1 MDSAH
6 ASVGRVLAQERLNSV
21 RRLCTLRLAA
31 VTVLTVF
38 SAVMRFTTTD
48 LGWVSYLQTLPIYWV
63 ASVILFLLARLVPGA
78 PRVAGLGIAV
88 VDVPLVFIM
97 QYRVLQ
103 VNPEPGS
110 VAGFTM
116 GLYVTLVLMAAL
128 TLDDWVVWF
137 VAADASGCQVMLMKF
152 AGVKVDARI
161 VGVVII
167 MLAGALATYL
177 LRRIKGL
184 SRNVAAEELKREK
197 LGRYFSPRVRER
209 LQGDGR
215 QGPSARDVTLLF
227 SDIRDFT
234 ALSEKLTPE
243 QVVALLNEYHSK
255 MVESVFR
262 HGGTLD
268 KFIGDG
274 LMAYFG
280 APLDDPEHARNAVL
294 CALDMVKELGSIND
308 ARKARGEPELRIGIG
323 LHTGTVVVG
332 DIGSPERLEYTAVGD
347 AVNLA
352 SRIEGLTKLQK
363 VVVLASRETRE
374 HVGDD
379 GFVWDALPP
388 MMVKGK
394 TEPIHTFVPKHV
406 AVPTAVPRTEPGEAR
421 AVLP

>member
-1 MDSAH
+1 MDSAP
-6 ASVGRVLAQERLNSV
+6 ASVGRVLAKERLNSV
-21 RRLCTLRLAA
+21 RRLSLIRLA
-31 VTVLTVF
+31 
-38 SAVMRFTTTD
+38 
-48 LGWVSYLQTLPIYWV
+48 GVSV
-63 ASVILFLLARLVPGA
+63 LLAFGLAMRAFTGTAVWASYAPVLAVYSAAAILLYALARFAPGLSRA
-78 PRVAGLGIAV
+78 VGLATAV
-88 VDVPLVFIM
+88 VDVPLVFWL
-97 QYRVLQ
+97 QYGVLPVAPAPQ
-103 VNPEPGS
+103 G
-110 VAGFTM
+110 VAGFAFGM
-116 GLYVTLVLMAAL
+116 FLILVLLSAL
-128 TLDDWVVWF
+128 TLDAWVVLA
-137 VAADASGCQVMLMKF
+137 VSATSAVLQVVLMGA
-152 AGVKVDARI
+152 AGVGKDARA
-161 VGVVII
+161 VAVILFAAAAA
-167 MLAGALATYL
+167 MASYL
-177 LRRIKGL
+177 TRRVQSL
-184 SRNVAAEELKREK
+184 SRSVAAEELKREK

-209 LQGDGR
+209 LQGDAR
-215 QGPSARDVTLLF
+215 AGPSARDVTLLF

-294 CALDMVKELGSIND
+294 CALDMVAGLQGIND
-308 ARKARGEPELRIGIG
+308 ARKARGEPDLRIGIG
-323 LHTGTVVVG
+323 LHTGKVVVG

-379 GFVWDALPP
+379 GFDWEPLPP
-388 MMVKGK
+388 MAVKGK
-394 TEPIHTFVPKHV
+394 AEPVHTFVPRIRIPS
-406 AVPTAVPRTEPGEAR
+406 ATRAR
-421 AVLP
+421 GTG

>member
-1 MDSAH
+1 MATAH
-6 ASVGRVLAQERLNSV
+6 VSVGRVLAKERLNSV
-21 RRLCTLRLAA
+21 RRLCLLRLLGMSVLLAFALSMRALTTNPGWASYAPSLA
-31 VTVLTVF
+31 V
-38 SAVMRFTTTD
+38 
-48 LGWVSYLQTLPIYWV
+48 YWV
-63 ASVILFLLARLVPGA
+63 AALGLFALARYA
-78 PRVAGLGIAV
+78 PRLSRLAGLGTAL
-88 VDVPLVFIM
+88 VDVPMVFWL
-97 QYRVLQ
+97 QYRVLP
-103 VNPEPGS
+103 VSHSPEA

-116 GLYVTLVLMAAL
+116 GLFVVLVLMAGL
-128 TLDDWVVWF
+128 TLDAWVVWG
-137 VAADASGCQVMLMKF
+137 VAAAAAVLQVVLMAA
-152 AGVKVDARI
+152 AGAQADAR
-161 VGVVII
+161 VVAVVVCA
-167 MLAGALATYL
+167 MAGALASYL
-177 LRRIKGL
+177 IRRVQSL

-197 LGRYFSPRVRER
+197 LGRYFSPRVAER
-209 LQGDGR
+209 LQGDAR
-215 QGPSARDVTLLF
+215 AGPAARDVTLLF

-294 CALDMVKELGSIND
+294 CALDMVSELERING

-363 VVVLASRETRE
+363 VVVLASRETRD

-379 GFVWDALPP
+379 GITWDALPP
-388 MMVKGK
+388 LPVKGK
-394 TEPIHTFVPKHV
+394 AEPVHTFVPRV
-406 AVPTAVPRTEPGEAR
+406 SAR
-421 AVLP
+421 AAAGVQGAARGTG

>member
-1 MDSAH
+1 
-6 ASVGRVLAQERLNSV
+6 
-21 RRLCTLRLAA
+21 
-31 VTVLTVF
+31 
-38 SAVMRFTTTD
+38 
-48 LGWVSYLQTLPIYWV
+48 
-63 ASVILFLLARLVPGA
+63 
-78 PRVAGLGIAV
+78 
-88 VDVPLVFIM
+88 
-97 QYRVLQ
+97 
-103 VNPEPGS
+103 
-110 VAGFTM
+110 VAGFGM
-116 GLYVTLVLMAAL
+116 GLFVTLVLMAAL
-128 TLDDWVVWF
+128 TLDDLVVWG
-137 VAADASGCQVMLMKF
+137 VALDASLCEVLLMKF

-161 VGVVII
+161 VAVVII

-177 LRRIKGL
+177 LRRIKSL
-184 SRNVAAEELKREK
+184 SRSVAAEELKREK

-209 LQGDGR
+209 LQGDAR
-215 QGPSARDVTLLF
+215 QSPSARQVTLLF

-234 ALSEKLTPE
+234 AISEKLTPE

-294 CALDMVKELGSIND
+294 CALDMVSELERINA
-308 ARKARGEPELRIGIG
+308 ARKARGEPDLRIGIG

-379 GFVWDALPP
+379 GFVWDALPAMP
-388 MMVKGK
+388 VKGK
-394 TEPIHTFVPKHV
+394 TEPVHTFVPRIS
-406 AVPTAVPRTEPGEAR
+406 VPSATR
-421 AVLP
+421 VLGTG

>member
-1 MDSAH
+1 MAAMDAAH

-21 RRLCTLRLAA
+21 RRLCTLRLVA
-31 VTVLTVF
+31 VTVLAIFT
-38 SAVMRFTTTD
+38 AVVHATSTD
-48 LGWVSYLQTLPIYWV
+48 AGWASYTQSLPIYWV
-63 ASVILFLLARLVPGA
+63 ASVALFVLARLVPGA
-78 PRVAGLGIAV
+78 PRIAGLGIAV
-88 VDVPLVFIM
+88 VDVPLVFVL
-97 QYRVLQ
+97 QYRVVL
-103 VNPEPGS
+103 VSDAPAA

-137 VAADASGCQVMLMKF
+137 VAADASVGQVLLMQS
-152 AGVKVDARI
+152 AGVKVAPR
-161 VGVVII
+161 VVAVVICL
-167 MLAGALATYL
+167 LAGALANYL
-177 LRRIKGL
+177 LRRIKVL
-184 SRNVAAEELKREK
+184 SRSVAAEELKREK

-209 LQGDGR
+209 LQGDVR
-215 QGPSARDVTLLF
+215 QSPSARDVTLLF

-294 CALDMVKELGSIND
+294 CALDMVKELGAINTT
-308 ARKARGEPELRIGIG
+308 RQGRGDPELRIGIG

-363 VVVLASRETRE
+363 VVVLASQQTRE

-379 GFVWDALPP
+379 GFAWDPLPP

-394 TEPIHTFVPKHV
+394 TEPIHTFVPHHV
-406 AVPTAVPRTEPGEAR
+406 AVPPAAR
-421 AVLP
+421 AVGTG

>member
-1 MDSAH
+1 
-6 ASVGRVLAQERLNSV
+6 
-21 RRLCTLRLAA
+21 
-31 VTVLTVF
+31 
-38 SAVMRFTTTD
+38 
-48 LGWVSYLQTLPIYWV
+48 
-63 ASVILFLLARLVPGA
+63 
-78 PRVAGLGIAV
+78 VAGLGIAV
-88 VDVPLVFIM
+88 VDVPLVFLL
-97 QYRVLQ
+97 QYRVLA
-103 VNPEPGS
+103 VSDNTAA

-116 GLYVTLVLMAAL
+116 GLYMALTLLAAL
-128 TLDDWVVWF
+128 TLDDWVVWG
-137 VAADASGCQVMLMKF
+137 VAVDASVCQVMLMMF
-152 AGVKVDARI
+152 AGVKVPYRVVA
-161 VGVVII
+161 VVII
-167 MLAGALATYL
+167 MLGGAMANYL
-177 LRRIKGL
+177 LRRVKSL
-184 SRNVAAEELKREK
+184 SRSVAAEELKREK

-209 LQGDGR
+209 LQAGVNA
-215 QGPSARDVTLLF
+215 GPSARDVTLLF

-294 CALDMVKELGSIND
+294 CALDMVNELQRINA

-363 VVVLASRETRE
+363 VVVLASRETRD

-379 GFVWDALPP
+379 GFAWDALPAMP
-388 MMVKGK
+388 VKGK
-394 TEPIHTFVPKHV
+394 AEPVHTFVPHL
-406 AVPTAVPRTEPGEAR
+406 VPRASAPAVQPADLAR
-421 AVLP
+421 GTG

>member
-1 MDSAH
+1 MEGMDTAH
-6 ASVGRVLAQERLNSV
+6 ASVGRVLAKERLNSV
-21 RRLCTLRLAA
+21 RRLCLLRLLGVSVLA
-31 VTVLTVF
+31 VFALT
-38 SAVMRFTTTD
+38 MRELTTD
-48 LGWVSYLQTLPIYWV
+48 PGWDSYAPSLVTYWV
-63 ASVILFLLARLVPGA
+63 AALALFLLARYVPSFT
-78 PRVAGLGIAV
+78 RLAGLGTAV
-88 VDVPLVFIM
+88 VDVPLVFWL
-97 QYRVLQ
+97 QYRVLP
-103 VNPEPGS
+103 VSDGPEA

-116 GLYVTLVLMAAL
+116 GLFVTLVLMAAL
-128 TLDDWVVWF
+128 TLDSWVVWS
-137 VAADASGCQVMLMKF
+137 VTGGSAILQVVLMAA
-152 AGVKVDARI
+152 AGAKPDAR
-161 VGVVII
+161 VVAVVII
-167 MLAGALATYL
+167 GMSGALANYI
-177 LRRIKGL
+177 LRRVQSL

-209 LQGDGR
+209 LQADAR
-215 QGPSARDVTLLF
+215 AGPTARDVTLLF

-294 CALDMVKELGSIND
+294 CALDMVAELGRINS

-323 LHTGTVVVG
+323 LHTGKVVVG

-363 VVVLASRETRE
+363 VVVLVSRETRD

-379 GFVWDALPP
+379 GFDWDALPP
-388 MMVKGK
+388 MPVKGK
-394 TEPIHTFVPKHV
+394 AEPVHTFVPRV
-406 AVPTAVPRTEPGEAR
+406 AERSDSRAR
-421 AVLP
+421 GTG

>member
-6 ASVGRVLAQERLNSV
+6 ASVGRVLTYERLNSV
-21 RRLCTLRLAA
+21 RRLCLLRL
-31 VTVLTVF
+31 VTVSVLAAF
-38 SAVMRFTTTD
+38 AAVMRATTTD
-48 LGWVSYLQTLPIYWV
+48 LGWVSYVESLTIYWV
-63 ASVILFLLARLVPGA
+63 ASVGLFLLSRLAPGA
-78 PRVAGLGIAV
+78 SRVAGLGIAV
-88 VDVPLVFIM
+88 VDVPLVFLL
-97 QYRVLQ
+97 QYRVLPL
-103 VNPEPGS
+103 NPSPPA
-110 VAGFTM
+110 VAGFGM
-116 GLYVTLVLMAAL
+116 GLFVTLVLMAAL
-128 TLDDWVVWF
+128 TLDDLVVWG
-137 VAADASGCQVMLMKF
+137 VALDASLCQVLLMKY

-161 VGVVII
+161 VAVVII

-177 LRRIKGL
+177 LRRIKSL
-184 SRNVAAEELKREK
+184 SRSVAAEELKREK

-209 LQGDGR
+209 LQAGANA
-215 QGPSARDVTLLF
+215 GPSARQVTLLF

-294 CALDMVKELGSIND
+294 CALDMVSELERINA
-308 ARKARGEPELRIGIG
+308 ARKARGEPDLRIGIG

-379 GFVWDALPP
+379 GFVWDALPAMP
-388 MMVKGK
+388 VKGK
-394 TEPIHTFVPKHV
+394 TEPVHTFVPHIS
-406 AVPTAVPRTEPGEAR
+406 VPSATRAR
-421 AVLP
+421 GTG